1 MTAARPLS
9 SVTPFTLG
17 AVLAGALGTIALVW
31 VLVGGVGH
39 HPLALA
45 MTLGIG
51 AVYAL
56 GLAEL
61 WRFHRDTRALDAAVA
76 RLARETAL
84 PDWLDSLPAALRQPV
99 RRRIAGAAA
108 PLPGPALTPY
118 LVGLLVLLG
127 MLGTFL
133 GLVVTL
139 DGTVAALERTT
150 DLAAMRAALAAP
162 VKGLGLAFGTS
173 VAGVAASAMLGL
185 MSALLRRVRSSVQ
198 QALDRQAAA
207 LLQAATPAA
216 QRARHVEDLARQ
228 LTDQLATRLEAA
240 SQAQAAVFGTHL
252 PGLVDQVQTL
262 LTRLDQQQ
270 QARQQ
275 QEQAQQAAFQRDLQA
290 QFEALTTRVA
300 TTLGTTVAQALRDS
314 LIEGAQAASQALQAA
329 ATAAVNGIAREGSAV
344 QARLAESAEA
354 QLQALTH
361 STQQQLKALTDTTQ
375 TQVQALADTT
385 QAQLQ
390 ALGSSTGAQVQALA
404 DSTTAHLAALGE
416 STRAQVQALGEG
428 TQAQLA
434 GLVQRFDTT
443 AEHIGVALQ
452 QQAATLADGVAEAH
466 ATLQA
471 QADARETQRQ
481 AEQAA
486 ALQTLAQTFQQQAT
500 EAAVASRAQQ
510 AAWSDALAQRTEAL
524 QQQAATQAR
533 EIVAEVARLTATA
546 AEAPRAAAAVIA
558 EMRAQLDTQQTR
570 DAELLDERVR
580 LTEALFALVDHS
592 RQAADAQQAAVQRL
606 VDTSTGLVDAADGLV
621 QRSGEAVAQHW
632 QAALAQ
638 QGDAATRI
646 AGGAV
651 EVASL
656 GEAFGSAVAQFA
668 DTASTLAAQ
677 LQRVESA
684 LDQAAVRHD
693 EQLAYYVA
701 QAREVIDLSL
711 GAQQPLLDAMP
722 PLLTALQRIAGPG
735 KADAEVEATPETV

>member
-1 MTAARPLS
+1 MTSPR
-9 SVTPFTLG
+9 VYTLG
-17 AVLAGALGTIALVW
+17 AVMAGALGAAAVVW
-31 VLVGGVGH
+31 VLLGGVGH

-51 AVYAL
+51 AVYAV

-61 WRFHRDTRALDAAVA
+61 WRFHRDTRALSGAVSGLQA
-76 RLARETAL
+76 HTPLPAWLDAL
-84 PDWLDSLPAALRQPV
+84 PAGLRQPV

-185 MSALLRRVRSSVQ
+185 ASALLRRVRGGVQ
-198 QALDRQAAA
+198 QALDRQAATV
-207 LLQAATPAA
+207 LQDATPAA
-216 QRARHVEDLARQ
+216 QRARQVEDLART
-228 LTDQLATRLEAA
+228 LTDQLASRLEAA
-240 SQAQAAVFGTHL
+240 MQAQAAALTTHL

-262 LTRLDQQQ
+262 LTRLDTQQ

-275 QEQAQQAAFQRDLQA
+275 QEQAQQAAFQREMHA
-290 QFEALTTRVA
+290 QFEALATRVGTTLE
-300 TTLGTTVAQALRDS
+300 TTLGTRVAQALRDS
-314 LIEGAQAASQALQAA
+314 LADGAQAAGTALQAA
-329 ATAAVNGIAREGSAV
+329 TAAAVDGIARESAAV
-344 QARLAESAEA
+344 QARLADS
-354 QLQALTH
+354 
-361 STQQQLKALTDTTQ
+361 
-375 TQVQALADTT
+375 T

-390 ALGSSTGAQVQALA
+390 ALGDLTQRHLQAMAERTQAQAHALEERANAQVQTLVDGTQTALQ
-404 DSTTAHLAALGE
+404 TLAQRFE
-416 STRAQVQALGEG
+416 ST
-428 TQAQLA
+428 
-434 GLVQRFDTT
+434 
-443 AEHIGVALQ
+443 AEQIGQALQ
-452 QQAATLADGVAEAH
+452 QQAATLADGVALAH
-466 ATLQA
+466 TTLQER
-471 QADARETQRQ
+471 ADTRDAQRQ
-481 AEQAA
+481 AESTA
-486 ALQTLAQTFQQQAT
+486 ALQALASTLQQQAADAS
-500 EAAVASRAQQ
+500 AAAQAQQ
-510 AAWSDALAQRTEAL
+510 TAWSEALAQRTEAL

-533 EIVAEVARLTATA
+533 DIVAEVARLTTAA

-558 EMRAQLDTQQTR
+558 EMREQLGASQAR
-570 DAELLDERVR
+570 DAALLDERVR
-580 LTEALFALVDHS
+580 LTEALATLVDDS
-592 RQAADAQQAAVQRL
+592 RRAAAAQQAAVQ
-606 VDTSTGLVDAADGLV
+606 GLVDAADGLV
-621 QRSGEAVAQHW
+621 QRSSEAVVQHW

-638 QGDAATRI
+638 QGDAATRL

-656 GEAFGSAVAQFA
+656 GEAFGAAVTQFA
-668 DTASTLAAQ
+668 DTAGTLAAQ

-722 PLLTALQRIAGPG
+722 PLLAALQRIAGPVAT
-735 KADAEVEATPETV
+735 ADTATAETVDAR

>member
-1 MTAARPLS
+1 MTAPR
-9 SVTPFTLG
+9 TCILG
-17 AVLAGALGTIALVW
+17 ALLAGALGFAAVAW
-31 VLVGGVGH
+31 VLLGGTGH

-51 AVYAL
+51 AVYAV
-56 GLAEL
+56 GVAEL
-61 WRFHRDTRALDAAVA
+61 WRFHRDTRTLADAVA
-76 RLARETAL
+76 HLKADTTL
-84 PDWLDSLPAALRQPV
+84 PAWLDGLPATLRQPV

-185 MSALLRRVRSSVQ
+185 MSALLRRVRSGVQ

-207 LLQAATPAA
+207 LLQDATPAA
-216 QRARHVEDLARQ
+216 QRAREVEALARQ

-240 SQAQAAVFGTHL
+240 TQAQATLL
-252 PGLVDQVQTL
+252 PALVDQVQAL
-262 LTRLDQQQ
+262 LSRLDAQQ

-275 QEQAQQAAFQRDLQA
+275 HEQAQQAAFQQAMQA
-290 QFEALTTRVA
+290 QFDTLASRVA
-300 TTLGTTVAQALRDS
+300 TTLDTTLGTTVAQALRDS
-314 LIEGAQAASQALQAA
+314 LADGARAAGTALQAA
-329 ATAAVNGIAREGSAV
+329 ATAAVDGIARESAAV
-344 QARLAESAEA
+344 QARLADS
-354 QLQALTH
+354 
-361 STQQQLKALTDTTQ
+361 TQ
-375 TQVQALADTT
+375 TQLQ
-385 QAQLQ
+385 QL
-390 ALGSSTGAQVQALA
+390 T
-404 DSTTAHLAALGE
+404 E
-416 STRAQVQALGEG
+416 
-428 TQAQLA
+428 
-434 GLVQRFDTT
+434 RFETT
-443 AEHIGVALQ
+443 AERIGQALQ
-452 QQAATLADGVAEAH
+452 QQAATLADGVAQTH
-466 ATLQA
+466 AALQDRA
-471 QADARETQRQ
+471 EAREAQRQ
-481 AEQAA
+481 TEQAA
-486 ALQTLAQTFQQQAT
+486 ALQALARTLQQQAA
-500 EAAVASRAQQ
+500 EAATAAQARQ
-510 AAWSDALAQRTEAL
+510 SAWSDALAARTEAL
-524 QQQAATQAR
+524 QQQAATQAHD
-533 EIVAEVARLTATA
+533 IVAEVARLTATA

-558 EMRAQLDTQQTR
+558 EMREQLGASQAR
-570 DAELLDERVR
+570 DAALLDEHVR
-580 LTEALFALVDHS
+580 LTEALAALVDES
-592 RQAADAQQAAVQRL
+592 RQAATAQQAAVQR
-606 VDTSTGLVDAADGLV
+606 LVDAADGLV
-621 QRSGEAVAQHW
+621 QRSGDAVAQHW

-656 GEAFGSAVAQFA
+656 GEAFGAAVAQFA
-668 DTASTLAAQ
+668 DTAGTLAAQ

-684 LDQAAVRHD
+684 LDQAAARHD

-722 PLLTALQRIAGPG
+722 PLLAALQRIAGP
-735 KADAEVEATPETV
+735 ANVDNAATETAETS